1 MELVFTQG
9 AMQQL
14 QTLKL
19 SFIVQD
25 ITRQY
30 GDLGLENLS
39 SLGHVSVEIYLS
51 DGQKNA
57 ESDVIPEDEMP
68 KNVFS
73 AMQKALNMNPN
84 KPTLEVKHNPRDH
97 LEVTNQFTLSSG
109 TYYSTS

>member
-1 MELVFTQG
+1 MELVFTEG

-39 SLGHVSVEIYLS
+39 SLEHVSVENYVN
-51 DGQKNA
+51 DDQMKKT
-57 ESDVIPEDEMP
+57 ESFAILHNQIMKDVC
-68 KNVFS
+68 S
-73 AMQKALNMNPN
+73 AIQKALNMNPN
-84 KPTLEVKHNPRDH
+84 KPTLEVNTKDEGP
-97 LEVTNQFTLSSG
+97 EVTNQFTLYF
-109 TYYSTS
+109 TFFLK